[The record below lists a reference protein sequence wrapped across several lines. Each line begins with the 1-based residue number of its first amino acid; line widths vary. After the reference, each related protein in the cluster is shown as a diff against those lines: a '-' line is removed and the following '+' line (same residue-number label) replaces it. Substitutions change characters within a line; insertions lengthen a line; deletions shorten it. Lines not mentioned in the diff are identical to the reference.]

1 MPNIATALKTEIAR
15 VARKEI
21 RSETAAL
28 KKATASYRHEIATLK
43 KRVQD
48 LERNLKRA
56 TRSAGRPAPSAKS
69 SEGSAGNKQLRFS
82 ASRFAATR
90 QKLGI
95 SAASMAKLLGVSSL
109 SVYKWESG
117 KTRPRHAQLEAIAS
131 VRRIGKRE
139 AHARLEQ
146 LEAA

>member
-1 MPNIATALKTEIAR
+1 MPNIATALKGEIAR

-21 RSETAAL
+21 RAETAAL

-48 LERNLKRA
+48 LERNLRRVS
-56 TRSAGRPAPSAKS
+56 RSAVRLAPRAES
-69 SEGSAGNKQLRFS
+69 SGEGESGKQLRFS

-90 QKLGI
+90 KKLGI

-109 SVYKWESG
+109 SVYNWESG
-117 KTRPRHAQLEAIAS
+117 KTRPRPAQLVAIAS